1 MKKTIF
7 ERFEKKYVITK
18 KKREQLMELIGSYIE
33 PDEFPHSKISNIYYD
48 TDNNELIRRSMDK
61 PKYKEKLRLRVYNEA
76 CLSGSA
82 FIEIKKKY
90 SGIVYKRRVA
100 MTLQE
105 ALNYLDHGIT
115 PSINNQIL
123 SEIDYFMKFYQ
134 PKPAL
139 FLSYERDSFRQKDN
153 DNVRITFDTNIQS
166 RTVDLQLEKNLQG
179 DALLEDDVCIME
191 IKVLPSYPLWLSNAL
206 TKLQIYPTSFSKY
219 ANVYRQMKG

>member
-76 CLSGSA
+76 SLSGPA

>member
-76 CLSGSA
+76 CLSGPA